1 VSLSG
6 RQDVAAAAAA
16 AGAAGVGAF
25 SRTLVCDSPVPPH
38 AADTSRASAADCAG
52 VTDTHTHTHTRHT
65 HVTRTHATV
74 AIIIH
79 FHWRR
84 SRGPPTSLGDVN
96 FFFLYT
102 AINNTNYYYYYIIS
116 YNKLRLDVPRMTQ
129 MAV

>member
-25 SRTLVCDSPVPPH
+25 SRTVVCDSPVPPH
-38 AADTSRASAADCAG
+38 AADTSRASAADRAG
-52 VTDTHTHTHTRHT
+52 VTDTHTHTHT

-74 AIIIH
+74 AKIIH
-79 FHWRR
+79 FHSRR
-84 SRGPPTSLGDVN
+84 SRGPPTSLGYVN

-102 AINNTNYYYYYIIS
+102 AINNTNYYYHYIIS
-116 YNKLRLDVPRMTQ
+116 YNKLRLDVPRMPQ